1 MLEKLGKLEER
12 DVTRCEA
19 QFKKFDK
26 TGDGQ
31 LDEDDIMEG
40 MEGME
45 GCAGA
50 DVKLTVN
57 PMSVG
62 WEDEVAPSRASSLFP
77 RV

>member
-40 MEGME
+40 MEG
-45 GCAGA
+45 CADV